1 MVKFTLSKQIYI
13 LYILVGVLFALL
25 LTGLTM
31 HLYFYLQ
38 KYISTQNCVSK
49 QATKPLSDTNE
60 RCIVIAPNAS
70 TQVTNSPHSQ
80 DRDMRVL
87 KDPLYPA
94 LNRSEFDVHN
104 SIVSAIDEKQLYQSS
119 HHFNDRYRLVAYVT
133 NTSNDE
139 KDAGGNR
146 WKLMAKQRDRNNA
159 DFFLVPVDRNYDMKV
174 MLDNNIVV
182 GERLRDTY
190 TIPKQL
196 VFNSPLL
203 NTTPYEVVELPM
215 TDFTQPYN

>member
-38 KYISTQNCVSK
+38 KYISTKNCVSQ

-119 HHFNDRYRLVAYVT
+119 HNFNDRYRLVAYVT